1 MKILIISQYFWP
13 EHFRINEI
21 AEHLIQKGF
30 KVDVLTGY
38 PNYPEGK
45 LYEIY
50 KKNPNFYS
58 KLNDINIFRV
68 PIFLRSDSSKVNLF
82 FNYFSFVLSA
92 IIFGTF
98 KLRNKKYDLIF
109 TFGTSPITAAIPSIY
124 FSKLKNAKNVLWV
137 LDIWPDILK
146 DLNAVKNSF
155 LYKILISIVKFIYL
169 KTDKILIQSK
179 GFNDIVK
186 KYSIFS
192 DVSYFPAWPEINP
205 ETNNDKNISAI
216 KNEEKYFLEQFNKY
230 SFKIVFTGNI
240 GEAQNFNNILKA
252 ANILKMDKRICWIIV
267 GTGRK
272 IIELKEIKNKLK
284 INNLYFLGL
293 KEFSL
298 MPIYHNNADIL
309 LVSLLGHNSLS
320 TTIPGKLQTYLKT
333 NKYIL
338 GFIKGEAETIIKE
351 SKSGEV
357 VDPND
362 HELLAKRIL
371 YLANNP
377 DIFKEVI
384 KKKYGENYVNANFN
398 KNSLLNKLTEIFKE
412 TINDVEDIKLVTD
425 TNFLPYSENFSLS
438 GLNLAYL
445 GYLTADKIKLKKHV
459 YHWPDGIFY
468 RRFFKKENIRKIP
481 GREIVSKLILPSFIE
496 RIYVFGSLSTNSKLY
511 LMKTYNKELI
521 YIALPFAE
529 IDFIYKNFCKFKF
542 TEKDLIIITLPT
554 PKQEQ
559 LSQLIANDN
568 KHFKIICIG
577 GAISMASGDEKLIPK
592 FFEDKGLEFIW
603 RLRTDTKRRLFRL
616 FYTAFYYLYGETI
629 FFFSKI
635 RTKIVK
641 K

>member
-1 MKILIISQYFWP
+1 
-13 EHFRINEI
+13 
-21 AEHLIQKGF
+21 
-30 KVDVLTGY
+30 
-38 PNYPEGK
+38 
-45 LYEIY
+45 
-50 KKNPNFYS
+50 
-58 KLNDINIFRV
+58 
-68 PIFLRSDSSKVNLF
+68 
-82 FNYFSFVLSA
+82 
-92 IIFGTF
+92 
-98 KLRNKKYDLIF
+98 
-109 TFGTSPITAAIPSIY
+109 
-124 FSKLKNAKNVLWV
+124 LWV
-137 LDIWPDILK
+137 LDIWPDLLK

-155 LYKILISIVKFIYL
+155 LYKILISIVKYIYL

-179 GFNDIVK
+179 GFNEIVK

-192 DVSYFPAWPEINP
+192 DVSYFPAWPEIN
-205 ETNNDKNISAI
+205 NDKNISETA
-216 KNEEKYFLEQFNKY
+216 NEEKYFLEQFNKY

-240 GEAQNFNNILKA
+240 GEAQNFNNIIKA

-272 IIELKEIKNKLK
+272 IIELKEIKNKFK
-284 INNLYFLGL
+284 IDNLYFLGL
-293 KEFSL
+293 KEYSL
-298 MPIYHNNADIL
+298 MSIYHSNADIL

-338 GFIKGEAETIIKE
+338 GFIKGEAENIINE

-377 DIFKEVI
+377 DILKEVVN
-384 KKKYGENYVNANFN
+384 KKYGENYVNANFN

-412 TINDVEDIKLVTD
+412 TINNVEDIKLVTD
-425 TNFLPYSENFSLS
+425 TNFLPFSENFSLS

-445 GYLTADKIKLKKHV
+445 GYLTADQIKLKKHV

-468 RRFFKKENIRKIP
+468 KRFFDKKNIRKIP
-481 GREIVSKLILPSFIE
+481 GREIISKLILPSFIKK
-496 RIYVFGSLSTNSKLY
+496 IYIFGSLSINSKLY
-511 LMKTYNKELI
+511 LMRTYKKELI
-521 YIALPFAE
+521 HIDLPFAE

-592 FFEDKGLEFIW
+592 FLEDKGLEFIW
-603 RLRTDTKRRLFRL
+603 RLRTDTKRRIFRL

-629 FFFSKI
+629 FFFSRIK
-635 RTKIVK
+635 TTIVK